1 MKGTHKMRWGILSTG
16 TIAKNFAQTAGQMPD
31 VQMQAVASRSAGK
44 APKAFAKAYAIPT
57 AHDSYEALAN
67 DPNVEIVYVATPH
80 SRHCGG
86 HEAADSARASMC
98 SAKRA
103 SPSTRNRRR
112 KSLRWLRKKHVFR
125 DGSVLDEVHPAVSAD
140 RGDSRNA
147 ESWAKSARSRRST
160 AIPRRGRH
168 ASLTRRWQAA
178 RCWISACMPSAL
190 PA

>member
-1 MKGTHKMRWGILSTG
+1 MRWGILSTG

-31 VQMQAVASRSAGK
+31 VQMQAVASRSRESAE
-44 APKAFAKAYAIPT
+44 AFAKAYDIPT

-80 SRHCGG
+80 SRHAEDMKLLIQAGKHVLC
-86 HEAADSARASMC
+86 EKSFTID
-98 SAKRA
+98 AKQA
-103 SPSTRNRRR
+103 
-112 KSLRWLRKKHVFR
+112 KEIFALAQEKHVFVMEAF
-125 DGSVLDEVHPAVSAD
+125 GQSS
-140 RGDSRNA
+140 SRCIGRSRRFWKA

>member
-1 MKGTHKMRWGILSTG
+1 MRWGILSTG

-31 VQMQAVASRSAGK
+31 VQMQAVASRSRESAE
-44 APKAFAKAYAIPT
+44 AFARAYDIPT

-80 SRHCGG
+80 SRHAEDMKLLIQAG
-86 HEAADSARASMC
+86 
-98 SAKRA
+98 
-103 SPSTRNRRR
+103 
-112 KSLRWLRKKHVFR
+112 KHV
-125 DGSVLDEVHPAVSAD
+125 LCEK
-140 RGDSRNA
+140 
-147 ESWAKSARSRRST
+147 SWAKSARSRRST